1 MRSENGGDDLPIE
14 VWEDGLSAKRI
25 CLASHRAI
33 KDDKH
38 ESSAAYKN
46 LILLIAFVVAMMQ
59 KIESQTWWWFD
70 GMVKMESEP
79 MILRY

>member
-38 ESSAAYKN
+38 ESSTEYKN
-46 LILLIAFVVAMMQ
+46 LILLIAFVAAMMR
-59 KIESQTWWWFD
+59 KIES
-70 GMVKMESEP
+70 
-79 MILRY
+79 